1 MATIVSYSGKDLK
14 RMADAVATASTEVMK
29 QYNAIKD
36 TNAATGVG
44 GTAGELM
51 AATLTET
58 DTTMEQLTKTVEDF
72 NTELE
77 EKKGNE
83 NDVYNKVEE
92 IYSR

>member
-1 MATIVSYSGKDLK
+1 MAT
-14 RMADAVATASTEVMK
+14 
-29 QYNAIKD
+29 
-36 TNAATGVG
+36 
-44 GTAGELM
+44 
-51 AATLTET
+51 TLTET

-77 EKKGNE
+77 VKKGNE